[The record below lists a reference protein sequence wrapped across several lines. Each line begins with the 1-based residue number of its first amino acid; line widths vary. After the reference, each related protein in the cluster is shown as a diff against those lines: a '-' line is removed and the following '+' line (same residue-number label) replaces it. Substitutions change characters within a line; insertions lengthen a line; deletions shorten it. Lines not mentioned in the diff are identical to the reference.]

1 MMDFGPICSLCT
13 RDWDE
18 RLGYCEY
25 CEGDKP
31 VKKAK
36 KAKKSKR
43 KIEKFK
49 QLLLD
54 PFFFIQPD
62 SDTPIY
68 DQLTIDAGFAP
79 DQSADWHYMPGGAG
93 LLEDNFS

>member
-25 CEGDKP
+25 CESTNDEDTVAG
-31 VKKAK
+31 KKKTK
-36 KAKKSKR
+36 KKNLKVVTS
-43 KIEKFK
+43 
-49 QLLLD
+49 LL
-54 PFFFIQPD
+54 PRRT
-62 SDTPIY
+62 DTPVY
-68 DQLTIDAGFAP
+68 EQLTVDFGFAP
-79 DQSADWHYMPGGAG
+79 DQSSDWHHMPGGTG